1 MAVIYVKEQGALV
14 QKIGERIAISKGAN
28 MLLEIPV
35 IQMDN
40 IALIGNV
47 QITTQALHMLM
58 EKGIDVSYFSYSGKY
73 LGHAAAEASKNI
85 FLRFEQYGYYLDEEK
100 RLEMAKVIVGNKIK
114 NQMAV
119 IGAHRWE
126 SKEYDWKRDR
136 GQMQKY
142 LETLKEKTSPNEV
155 LGVEGICSN
164 IYFGAFG
171 HMLKC
176 DFRFEGRNRRPPKDP
191 VNVIISLAYTFLTKE
206 MCSALDAE
214 SFETYLGFL
223 HGIRY
228 GRKSL
233 ALDMIEEFRQPV
245 VDRFVLFFF
254 NKHMIGKYDFEFPD
268 EGGVIL
274 NEDGFQKFCTEYER
288 WMNGRSSASGENS
301 FRIRICEQVAKLK
314 KAIWEG
320 GEYRPYNWEERHV
333 SGQHGRHTK
342 TGERS
347 YFFDDSGEP
356 IIDLNCFLDSLSK
369 NTLNAVKQVL
379 TKNLETKEQIQIKT
393 VDTNLKAFGRG
404 RP

>member
-1 MAVIYVKEQGALV
+1 MAVIYVKEQGAV
-14 QKIGERIAISKGAN
+14 IQKTGERIVISKGTN
-28 MLLEIPV
+28 TLFEIPV
-35 IQMDN
+35 IQIDN

-58 EKGIDVSYFSYSGKY
+58 EKGIDVSYLSYSGKY
-73 LGHAAAEASKNI
+73 LGHTAAEASKNI
-85 FLRFEQYGYYLDEEK
+85 FLRFQQYEYYLNEDK
-100 RLEMAKVIVGNKIK
+100 RLKMAKTIVGNKIK

-119 IGAHRWE
+119 ISAHRWE
-126 SKEYDWKRDR
+126 KGQYDWKRDCA
-136 GQMQKY
+136 QMQKHM
-142 LETLKEKTSPNEV
+142 ESLKEKVSPNEV

-191 VNVIISLAYTFLTKE
+191 INVIISLAYTFLTKE

-233 ALDMIEEFRQPV
+233 ALDMMEEFRQPA
-245 VDRFVLFFF
+245 VDRFVVFFF

-288 WMNGRSSASGENS
+288 WMDGRSSASGENS
-301 FRIRICEQVAKLK
+301 FRLRIREQVAKLK
-314 KAIWEG
+314 KAVCTDE
-320 GEYRPYNWEERHV
+320 EYRPYSWEERHV
-333 SGQHGRHTK
+333 SGQ
-342 TGERS
+342 
-347 YFFDDSGEP
+347 
-356 IIDLNCFLDSLSK
+356 L
-369 NTLNAVKQVL
+369 
-379 TKNLETKEQIQIKT
+379 
-393 VDTNLKAFGRG
+393 
-404 RP
+404 